1 MKALEIVKIQ
11 RDFYKS
17 HQTKSI
23 QYRKDQLKKFKKVLK
38 DNEKKLYEAIQ
49 KDFGKSVYE
58 TYETELSIIYHEI
71 NLALKKVKRWSN
83 PKRVKTN
90 LANLPGSSRIYSDPY
105 GTTLVV
111 GAWNYPYQLTL
122 VPVVSAL
129 AAGNTVV
136 IKPSELAANTS
147 AVMAKLINDNFDE
160 GLMYVKEGGIP
171 ETTDLL
177 EQKFDKIFFTGSTKV
192 GKIVYQAAARHLTP
206 VTLEL
211 GGKSPTFVF
220 PDTNLKMAAKRIV
233 WGKFL
238 NGGQTCVAP
247 DYILVY
253 KDIQDKFLDELK
265 NQILKIQGENPKG
278 SEAYVRII
286 NKANFH
292 RLIELID
299 KDKIYYGGGTDKDSL
314 FIGPTIL
321 HNISFDDQVME
332 DEIFGPILPVITF
345 DNLDEVISKVNSRPK
360 PLSLYAFTTN
370 KKIKRK
376 ILNKISFGGGCLND
390 TIMHLTNPNLPFGGV
405 GHSGTGN
412 YHGKA
417 GFDAFSHQKS
427 VLSKAMWFE
436 PFLKYRPY
444 TKLNMKI
451 IRWIIE

>member
-1 MKALEIVKIQ
+1 MKAAEIVHIQ
-11 RDFYKS
+11 KDFFQSQK
-17 HQTKSI
+17 TKSI
-23 QYRKDQLKKFKKVLK
+23 HYRREQLKKFKSVLK
-38 DNEKKLYEAIQ
+38 DNETKLYDAIQ
-49 KDFGKSVYE
+49 KDFGKSLYE

-71 NLALKKVKRWSN
+71 NSAIKNVKKWSK
-83 PKRVKTN
+83 PKRVQTN
-90 LANLPGSSRIYSDPY
+90 LANLPGKSRIFPEPY
-105 GTTLVV
+105 GNTLVI

-129 AAGNTVV
+129 AAGNTVIV
-136 IKPSELAANTS
+136 KPSELAANTS
-147 AVMAKLINDNFDE
+147 AIMAELINDTFDH
-160 GLMYVKEGGIP
+160 GLVYVKEGGIP

-192 GKIVYQAAARHLTP
+192 GKIVYQAAAKHLTP

-247 DYILVY
+247 DYLLVH
-253 KDIQDKFLDELK
+253 KDVQDRFLKELK
-265 NQILKIQGENPKG
+265 NQILKVQGENPKG

-292 RLIELID
+292 RLTALID
-299 KDKIYYGGGTDKDSL
+299 KDKIYYGGETDEESL
-314 FIGPTIL
+314 YISPTIL
-321 HNISFDDQVME
+321 NNVCFDDKVME

-345 DNLDEVISKVNSRPK
+345 DNLDEAISEVNSRPK
-360 PLSLYAFTTN
+360 PLALYTFTA
-370 KKIKRK
+370 KSKIKRK
-376 ILNKISFGGGCLND
+376 ILSEISFGGGCLND
-390 TIMHLTNPNLPFGGV
+390 TVMHLTNPNLPFGGV
-405 GHSGTGN
+405 GNSGTGN

-417 GFDAFSHQKS
+417 GYDAFSHQKS

>member
-1 MKALEIVKIQ
+1 MTALEIVKVQ
-11 RDFYKS
+11 RDFFTS
-17 HQTKSI
+17 HKTKSI
-23 QYRKDQLKKFKKVLK
+23 HYRKEQLKRFKKILK
-38 DNEKKLYEAIQ
+38 ENEQELYEAIQ

-71 NLALKKVKRWSN
+71 NLALKKVKQWSK
-83 PKRVKTN
+83 PRRVRTN

-105 GTTLVV
+105 GTTLVI

-122 VPVVSAL
+122 VPVVSAI

-147 AVMAKLINDNFDE
+147 AIMAKLINDNFDH
-160 GLMYVKEGGIP
+160 GLMYVQQGGIP

-192 GKIVYQAAARHLTP
+192 GKIVYQAAAKHLTP

-220 PDTNLKMAAKRIV
+220 PDTNLKMAAKRIA

-247 DYILVY
+247 DYLLVH
-253 KDIQDKFLDELK
+253 KDIQDRFLKELK
-265 NQILKIQGENPKG
+265 NQILNVQGENPKE

-292 RLIELID
+292 RLTALID
-299 KDKIYYGGGTDKDSL
+299 KDKIYYGGDTDEESL
-314 FIGPTIL
+314 YISPTIL
-321 HNISFDDQVME
+321 YNVCFDDKVME

-345 DNLDEVISKVNSRPK
+345 DNLNDVISEVNNRPK
-360 PLSLYAFTTN
+360 PLSLYAFTS
-370 KKIKRK
+370 KSKIKRK
-376 ILNKISFGGGCLND
+376 LLNEISFGGGCLND
-390 TIMHLTNPNLPFGGV
+390 TIMHLTNSNLPFGGV
-405 GHSGTGN
+405 GNSGTGN

-436 PFLKYRPY
+436 PFLKYQPY